1 MTDLPVRVL
10 HVEPDDDFAA
20 DAREALERFAPEVA
34 LDRVATADDATSRL
48 AVGTYD
54 AVVAAGELPD
64 RGGIDLLATVREDDP
79 ELPFLLVTG
88 AGSEAVAAEAVRE
101 GATDYLRKG
110 EAELFGTLA
119 ARLRT
124 AVAGYRAELARRE
137 RSKELATLHAAN
149 ALLAADRPLD
159 DRLSELAT
167 ALPAGWRHP
176 EHTAARIRVDGR
188 TFATPNFAET
198 PHEIT
203 ATATVEGGVDLGSGG
218 GEGGSDDGG
227 GEVGSDDGG
236 GEVGSEDDEGSAGPP
251 RVEIAVAY
259 VGDVHEG
266 DEPFLPE
273 EERLLDSVTAVVAAH
288 VGRERSIDRLRAS
301 TDRLETI
308 LEHTTNLVFMK
319 DLDGRYLLVNDAFAE
334 FVGREKDAIV
344 GETVETVHSDPIAE
358 WVTAHDREAVA
369 AGEPTRFEEHVTVD
383 GEQRTFVTVRVPLF
397 DVEGVPYAVYGIAT
411 DITAQRRAA
420 DERATLLDRM
430 TDGFMAVDTDDTIT
444 YINDHGAE
452 MAGFEPA
459 EIVGV
464 DLREAFERTSDA
476 FLAAYDRA
484 IERKEAETVETYYPP
499 ADAWYESRIYP
510 DETGASIYFRDVSD
524 RVRDRRR
531 LEQFEHIVES
541 VHDGVLVVDASGE
554 IRFVNQYV
562 ADRLDRDRDAIVG
575 SDVST
580 LLRPVDRGRIREAI
594 DRLAAGET
602 HDGSTVELTVDAADG
617 PLPVE
622 VRKTPM
628 YHDGEFWGVAAVVRD
643 VTERH
648 AERRE
653 LEYREGVMRRLYE
666 TIAEKDTDFETKVRS
681 LLTLGKEVIGTESGL
696 LSRVDGEDYVGLIVE
711 DDTGAFEEG
720 VVVDVGTT
728 NCERVVATK
737 QSLQVKDV
745 GEVPDLAEREG
756 YTQIGISCYVGA
768 PVVVDGE
775 VFGTFCFYDRG
786 AREEPF
792 DRWEVTLVDLMARW
806 VSYELERRRTQA
818 ELERERDRLEE
829 FASVVSHDLRNPL
842 NVAEGHVDLAREGD
856 EAADLDAAATALT
869 RMNELIDDAL
879 SFARLGTRVVETEPT
894 DIGAVAREAWETVDT
909 DGASLTVEDL
919 GVAAC
924 DASRVRSLFENLFR
938 NAVEHVG
945 PDVHVTVGRLESGF
959 YVADDGPGIPDD
971 VREHVFE
978 RGYTTSETG
987 TGFGLAIVDQIAGA
1001 HGWTVEL
1008 VDGHSDE
1015 TGARFEIRD
1024 VNWVRS

>member
-20 DAREALERFAPEVA
+20 DAREALERFAPEVD
-34 LDRVATADDATSRL
+34 LDRVATADDATGRL
-48 AVGTYD
+48 ADGTYD

-64 RGGIDLLATVREDDP
+64 RSGIDLLAAVRENDP
-79 ELPFLLVTG
+79 DLPFLLVTG
-88 AGSEAVAAEAVRE
+88 AGSETVAAEAVRE

-110 EAELFGTLA
+110 QEEIFGTLA
-119 ARLRT
+119 ARLRP

-149 ALLAADRPLD
+149 AILAADRPLD
-159 DRLSELAT
+159 DRLSELTT

-176 EHTAARIRVDGR
+176 ERTAARIRVDGR

-203 ATATVEGGVDLGSGG
+203 ATATVEGGVDPGS
-218 GEGGSDDGG
+218 
-227 GEVGSDDGG
+227 GG
-236 GEVGSEDDEGSAGPP
+236 GEVGSEGGGAEFAPEENDGSAGPP
-251 RVEIAVAY
+251 RVEVAVAY
-259 VGDVHEG
+259 VGAVHEG

-273 EERLLDSVTAVVAAH
+273 EKRLLDSVTAVVAAH

-334 FVGREKDAIV
+334 FVGREKDAII
-344 GETVETVHSDPIAE
+344 GETVETVHTDPIAE
-358 WVTAHDREAVA
+358 RVTAHDREAVA
-369 AGEPTRFEEHVTVD
+369 AGEPTRFEEHVAVD
-383 GEQRTFVTVRVPLF
+383 GEQRTFLTVRVPLF
-397 DVEGVPYAVYGIAT
+397 DNDGVPYAVYGIAT

-430 TDGFMAVDTDDTIT
+430 TDGLMAVDTGDTIT

-464 DLREAFERTSDA
+464 DLREAFERTNDA

-484 IERKEAETVETYYPP
+484 IEREEAETVETYHPP

-510 DETGASIYFRDVSD
+510 DETGASVYFRDVSD

-562 ADRLDRDRDAIVG
+562 VDRLDRDALVG
-575 SDVST
+575 SDVAT
-580 LLRPVDRGRIREAI
+580 LLRPSDRGRVREAL

-602 HDGSTVELTVDAADG
+602 HDGSTVEVTVDAADG

-622 VRKTPM
+622 VRKTPL
-628 YHDGEFWGVAAVVRD
+628 YHDGEFWGVVAVVRD

-666 TIAEKDTDFETKVRS
+666 TIAEKDTDFETKVRG

-696 LSRVDGEDYVGLIVE
+696 LSRVDGEDYVGLVVE

-720 VVVDVGTT
+720 MVVDVGVT
-728 NCERVVATK
+728 NCERVVATE

-745 GEVPDLAEREG
+745 GEVPDLAERGG
-756 YTQIGISCYVGA
+756 YTQLGISCYVGA

-856 EAADLDAAATALT
+856 EAADLDAAATALA

-879 SFARLGTRVVETEPT
+879 SFARLGTRVVETDPT
-894 DIGAVAREAWETVDT
+894 AIGAVAREAWETVDT
-909 DGASLTVEDL
+909 GGASLTVEDL

-945 PDVHVTVGRLESGF
+945 PDVRVTVGRLEDGF
-959 YVADDGPGIPDD
+959 YVADDGPGIPED

-1001 HGWTVEL
+1001 HGWA
-1008 VDGHSDE
+1008 VDLADGDTDE